1 MSSSNYKVWKG
12 INLKNNYLFLG
23 FKDIFLCYKA
33 SYVIKQLVDQ
43 VISIYTMIL
52 SPLGNQI
59 LKNKFIYTFNKIQ
72 DNYWN
77 DACRQIPALL
87 AILKQMA

>member
-12 INLKNNYLFLG
+12 INLHNNYVFLG
-23 FKDIFLCYKA
+23 FKDIFFCYKA

-43 VISIYTMIL
+43 VISIYTMIFF
-52 SPLGNQI
+52 PLGNQI
-59 LKNKFIYTFNKIQ
+59 LKNKFISTFNKIQ

-77 DACRQIPALL
+77 DACTDSCIVSYT
-87 AILKQMA
+87 